1 MIHIARAGGP
11 VARVTTSRVG
21 DEVVVAAFTCACPDA
36 AAAVLDTIDAT
47 IASAS
52 FDFSAVAAIAVEPFP
67 KGAPVRWS
75 VYDWNAGESAID
87 ATVIRR
93 LSDTHL
99 EIRTRMG
106 RIVRAHQRDLKRG
119 RRAS

>member
-11 VARVTTSRVG
+11 VARVTTSRVS
-21 DEVVVAAFTCACPDA
+21 DEIVVAAFSCSCPA
-36 AAAVLDTIDAT
+36 SAAAVLDTLDAA

-52 FDFSAVAAIAVEPFP
+52 FDFSAVAQIRVEPFP
-67 KGAPVRWS
+67 RGSAVRWS

-93 LSDTHL
+93 LSETHL

-119 RRAS
+119 GRAS